1 MAAAK
6 EAPVSQKVGFDW
18 GGGGGGGGSSSEP
31 EGGF

>member
-18 GGGGGGGGSSSEP
+18 GVGVGAPVSQKV
-31 EGGF
+31 GFD